1 MKIGRDPRKTASA
14 NLLGSERRAGKVD
27 QRSRALRL
35 PATTH
40 LRCVPN
46 EHPCMLEP
54 APRALL
60 SLTYSPP
67 RTIGAFGR
75 IAGKWWLQQLVG
87 MQQRSQHSSMPAAVC
102 VVAPAATGAK
112 MRWRDEAGQRFRPL
126 DGCGQPCRQRTMHLC
141 GGGSFSACTHAF
153 RTLEGFICTSV
164 ASCARNCAV
173 RAWTLPLWLAR
184 SIARPQ
190 MPLGP

>member
-87 MQQRSQHSSMPAAVC
+87 MQQRSQHASMPAAVR
-102 VVAPAATGAK
+102 VVSMWLLPRSRAQRCDGGTKLGSDSVLWTAADS
-112 MRWRDEAGQRFRPL
+112 RAG
-126 DGCGQPCRQRTMHLC
+126 
-141 GGGSFSACTHAF
+141 SARCT
-153 RTLEGFICTSV
+153 
-164 ASCARNCAV
+164 CAAE
-173 RAWTLPLWLAR
+173 AR
-184 SIARPQ
+184 SRHVRMRSGRLRALSVRPWRVAH
-190 MPLGP
+190 GTVRCVHGRCRCG